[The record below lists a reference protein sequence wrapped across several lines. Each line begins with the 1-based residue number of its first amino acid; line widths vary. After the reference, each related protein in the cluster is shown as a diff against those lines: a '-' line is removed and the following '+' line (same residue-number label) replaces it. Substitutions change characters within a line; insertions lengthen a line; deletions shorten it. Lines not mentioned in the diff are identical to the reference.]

1 MISIQTSIRKSTN
14 LSSKGSRKEKKSA
27 KDKMK
32 SESTLM
38 IRKSIRKEI
47 SRTMMVRATIA
58 KIIAQDILID
68 NDLETTKDK
77 TSDGIFT
84 KKYNRLTILTLFLKN
99 SVNFQFSRKKTK
111 FLKKSL
117 KIKWSWSLETQDVVN
132 QRKFQD

>member
-77 TSDGIFT
+77 TSDGIFM

-99 SVNFQFSRKKTK
+99 SANFQFSRKRTK
-111 FLKKSL
+111 FWRKSL